1 MLDEKTTKRKYL
13 VVPLERPDEL
23 KNKFSLVK
31 EMTAKIDTAYGRW
44 MCSQRLAIVEP
55 VFANIRAQKRLDRFN
70 LRSKEKV
77 KVQWML
83 FSLVHNIEKIVNYGM
98 AY

>member
-1 MLDEKTTKRKYL
+1 MREF
-13 VVPLERPDEL
+13 EL
-23 KNKFSLVK
+23 AVLHRTFI
-31 EMTAKIDTAYGRW
+31 KIPSNCAPHAPAAYFT
-44 MCSQRLAIVEP
+44 VEP
-55 VFANIRAQKRLDRFN
+55 VFANIRAQKGLYRFT

-77 KVQWML
+77 KVQWRL